1 MHSDIYHDSNISR
14 AETKLLKTSS
24 WLDIMW
30 LWLFCLSTIAST
42 AQVTS
47 RSTYLEMDSL
57 RRKSVKLQNEG
68 KTEEALTLLRRCD
81 SMALKELNIIY
92 DAMSC
97 EIMPTQEELT
107 TSPHNEDKSLRIITL
122 LVLIDLIGLVFFF
135 YLEKQ
140 RAYKKL
146 VIKNQEWA
154 QHNSVIDSILTD
166 QEDKTQ
172 GLSGKERELFVK
184 ILDRFEK
191 HKAYLDPDL
200 NITDFSKALESNR
213 NAVSKLINSQFDKS
227 FSALLNE
234 YRIKEAI
241 NILGK
246 PENQRYTMQAISEMC
261 GYHSRQV
268 FYIAFKKET
277 GVTPNEFVKM
287 LRSKDF
293 EE

>member
-1 MHSDIYHDSNISR
+1 
-14 AETKLLKTSS
+14 
-24 WLDIMW
+24 
-30 LWLFCLSTIAST
+30 
-42 AQVTS
+42 
-47 RSTYLEMDSL
+47 MDSL
-57 RRKSVKLQNEG
+57 RQLSIALQAEG

-81 SMALKELNIIY
+81 SLALRELHNIREHVTYDIKQVKEEVR
-92 DAMSC
+92 SS
-97 EIMPTQEELT
+97 TR
-107 TSPHNEDKSLRIITL
+107 DKSQLQKIITL
-122 LVLIDLIGLVFFF
+122 LILLDLIGLVFFF

-154 QHNSVIDSILTD
+154 QHNSVIENILTEN
-166 QEDKTQ
+166 EDKARE
-172 GLSGKERELFVK
+172 LNDKERDLFVK

-191 HKAYLDPDL
+191 HKAYLDPEL

-213 NAVSKLINSQFDKS
+213 NAVSKLINTQFNKS

-234 YRIKEAI
+234 YRIREAI

-268 FYIAFKKET
+268 FYVAFKKET

-287 LRSKDF
+287 LRNKDF